1 MTRALPLEHKIMYP
15 RFGNK
20 QNQEETLTALDLD
33 GTCVIVTG
41 GASGIGRGIVD
52 TVIEH
57 GGRAAVWDIDEGRL
71 RKTATIC

>member
-1 MTRALPLEHKIMYP
+1 M
-15 RFGNK
+15 
-20 QNQEETLTALDLD
+20 TALDLD